1 MSGITFEILVV
12 ASWIVFGLIVGW
24 AGQFLMRSRHTG
36 RTLIALLLGAV
47 GAVIGGLL
55 SRLIFGF
62 GFKVPNSPEDLTVPS
77 YILSLAFAVLGAIVL
92 DSIYRIAIDKSRAD
106 G

>member
-1 MSGITFEILVV
+1 MSGVTFEILVV
-12 ASWIVFGLIVGW
+12 VSWIVFGLIVGYS
-24 AGQFLMRSRHTG
+24 GQFLMRSRHTG
-36 RTLIALLLGAV
+36 STFVSLLLGAI

-62 GFKVPNSPEDLTVPS
+62 GFKISNSPEDLTLAS
-77 YILSLAFAVLGAIVL
+77 YILSLAFALFVAILL
-92 DSIYRIAIDKSRAD
+92 DAIYRIMIDRSSAE